1 MSLLASGWSRVY
13 AAWIRGGTR
22 GALVSVQNLVI
33 AGSSGLVQHA
43 ALFFYSCMQSFH
55 IMEEAW
61 KSRCK
66 CTNGAVYKNGNFSVL
81 PNGGGMFLFSA
92 THWVFLF
99 FIKKKGLCKFK
110 KQIFGL
116 FFFVEVLYCLQRD
129 KVSQAHTALKA
140 LVKCPL
146 PNSSP
151 KFFLANTTDWMLRWW
166 DLDGKWLF
174 ISVQINIPLV
184 YSATIF
190 V

>member
-66 CTNGAVYKNGNFSVL
+66 CANGAVYKNGNFSVL

-116 FFFVEVLYCLQRD
+116 FFSSRSFIVCKETKFLKLTLLWKHMSSVLSQTLVQSSSLQTQQTECYVD
-129 KVSQAHTALKA
+129 GIWMGNGFSSQCK
-140 LVKCPL
+140 
-146 PNSSP
+146 
-151 KFFLANTTDWMLRWW
+151 
-166 DLDGKWLF
+166 
-174 ISVQINIPLV
+174 
-184 YSATIF
+184 
-190 V
+190 

>member
-1 MSLLASGWSRVY
+1 MP
-13 AAWIRGGTR
+13 
-22 GALVSVQNLVI
+22 
-33 AGSSGLVQHA
+33 
-43 ALFFYSCMQSFH
+43 LFFSTLVCNLFTLWRRHERAGVNVQMKLC
-55 IMEEAW
+55 IRMEISVCCQMEAG
-61 KSRCK
+61 CF
-66 CTNGAVYKNGNFSVL
+66 CSVL
-81 PNGGGMFLFSA
+81 LIECSYSS
-92 THWVFLF
+92 L
-99 FIKKKGLCKFK
+99 KKKGLCKFK

-129 KVSQAHTALKA
+129 KVSQAHAALKA

>member
-66 CTNGAVYKNGNFSVL
+66 CANGAVYKNGNFSVL

-99 FIKKKGLCKFK
+99 FIKKKAYVNLKSKYLDWFFCRGPL
-110 KQIFGL
+110 L
-116 FFFVEVLYCLQRD
+116 FAKRQSFSSSRCFESTCQV
-129 KVSQAHTALKA
+129 
-140 LVKCPL
+140 
-146 PNSSP
+146 SSP
-151 KFFLANTTDWMLRWW
+151 KL
-166 DLDGKWLF
+166 
-174 ISVQINIPLV
+174 
-184 YSATIF
+184 
-190 V
+190 